1 MKKFFQYTQSDEAF
15 NALIDS
21 NLDLARQ
28 AYSGKKAPDYADKNR
43 ELLEAMGARMAEGT
57 RFEAKYEAE
66 GLEMYKNPTVNRN
79 SDIRE
84 NFNLI
89 IAQVI
94 NAIVPEVVN
103 ESFETYLA
111 EIKQVGYGDTAVF
124 QIESNDLFKVNAK
137 GEGVRKGVD
146 QPMFDDEV
154 TVFASPLTID
164 ASIDL
169 YPFAAGVF
177 DMGNFALK
185 IARSYEAYIFVKVIA
200 GMTTAEGIF
209 GGQGYKNPV
218 TPPYI
223 ANGVTPELWGDLKAK
238 VSAANGGMNVVAL
251 GTEVA
256 LSTVSLGGNFQ
267 VQIGE
272 EMNKVGY
279 LDQFL
284 STPLIGLKNVLV
296 PGSTN
301 NQAALALPN
310 NKIYMIPVGGTKP
323 VKIVFEGNE
332 VTVSFNPDETSDR
345 RYGISVEMRVGVSA
359 VCGSKYGIINL

>member
-15 NALIDS
+15 NALVDS
-21 NLDLARQ
+21 NLELARQ
-28 AYSGKKAPDYADKNR
+28 AFSGKKASDYSDKNR
-43 ELLEAMGARMAEGT
+43 ELLEAIGARMAEGT
-57 RFEAKYEAE
+57 RFEAKYAAE
-66 GLEMYKNPTVNRN
+66 GLSMFKNPSVNRN

-103 ESFETYLA
+103 DSFEAYLA
-111 EIKQVGYGDTAVF
+111 EIKQIGYGDTAVF

-154 TVFASPLTID
+154 TVMAAPLTID
-164 ASIDL
+164 ASIDW
-169 YPFAAGVF
+169 YPFAAGIF

-185 IARSYEAYIFVKVIA
+185 ISRSYEAYIFIKVVK
-200 GMTTAEGIF
+200 GMLAAETEFGAAYTT
-209 GGQGYKNPV
+209 
-218 TPPYI
+218 
-223 ANGVTPELWGDLKAK
+223 NGVTPQLWGTLKQR
-238 VSAANGGMNVVAL
+238 VSAANGGMNVIAI

-256 LSTVSLGGNFQ
+256 LSNVSLQGNFQ
-267 VQIGE
+267 VEIGE

-279 LDQFL
+279 LDQYL
-284 STPLIGLKNVLV
+284 STPLIGLKNVLI
-296 PGSTN
+296 PGTTN
-301 NQAALALPN
+301 GAATLALSDR
-310 NKIYMIPVGGTKP
+310 KIYMIPVGGTKP

-345 RYGISVEMRVGVSA
+345 RYGISVELRVGISA
-359 VCGSKYGIINL
+359 VCGSKYGTINL

>member
-15 NALIDS
+15 NSLVDN

-28 AYSGKKAPDYADKNR
+28 AFSGKKAADYADKNR

-57 RFEAKYEAE
+57 RFEAKFESE
-66 GLEMYKNPTVNRN
+66 GLAMFKNPTVNRN

-84 NFNLI
+84 NFNLV

-124 QIESNDLFKVNAK
+124 QIESNDLFKVNQKA
-137 GEGVRKGVD
+137 EGVRKGVD
-146 QPMFDDEV
+146 QPMFDDEI
-154 TVFASPLTID
+154 TVVASPLTVD
-164 ASIDL
+164 ASIDW

-185 IARSYEAYIFVKVIA
+185 IARSYEAHIFTRVVK
-200 GMTTAEGIF
+200 GMLAAENTF
-209 GGQGYKNPV
+209 GSAY
-218 TPPYI
+218 T
-223 ANGVTPELWGDLKAK
+223 ANGVTPQLWGTLRQR
-238 VSAANGGMNVVAL
+238 VSAANGGMNVIAI

-256 LSTVSLGGNFQ
+256 LSSVSLGGNSQ
-267 VQIGE
+267 VAIGE

-279 LDQFL
+279 LDQYL
-284 STPLIGLKNVLV
+284 NTPLIALKNVLV
-296 PGSTN
+296 PGTVN
-301 NQAALALPN
+301 GAATLALSD

-323 VKIVFEGNE
+323 VKILFEGSE
-332 VTVSFNPDETSDR
+332 MSVSFNPDETSDR
-345 RYGISVEMRVGVSA
+345 RYGITVELRVGIEA
-359 VCGSKYGIINL
+359 VCGSKYGTITL

>member
-28 AYSGKKAPDYADKNR
+28 AFSGKKSPDYADKNR
-43 ELLEAMGARMAEGT
+43 ELLEAMGKRMAEGT
-57 RFEAKYEAE
+57 RFEARYEAE
-66 GLEMYKNPTVNRN
+66 GLSMYKNPTVNRN

-103 ESFETYLA
+103 ESFEAYLA

-137 GEGVRKGVD
+137 GEGVRKGID

-154 TVFASPLTID
+154 TAFASPLTID
-164 ASIDL
+164 AIIDL

-185 IARSYEAYIFVKVIA
+185 IARSYEAYIFIKVVK
-200 GMTTAEGIF
+200 GMLAAESVFGAAYTTNGI
-209 GGQGYKNPV
+209 
-218 TPPYI
+218 TPQ
-223 ANGVTPELWGDLKAK
+223 LWGTLKQR
-238 VSAANGGMNVVAL
+238 VSAANGGMNVIAI

-256 LSTVSLGGNFQ
+256 LSSVSLTGNFQ

-279 LDQFL
+279 LDQYL
-284 STPLIGLKNVLV
+284 STPLIALKNVLL
-296 PGSTN
+296 PGTTN
-301 NQAALALPN
+301 SSATLALDD
-310 NKIYMIPVGGTKP
+310 KRIYMIPVGGTKP
-323 VKIVFEGNE
+323 VKIIFEGNE

-345 RYGISVEMRVGVSA
+345 RYGISVELRVGVA
-359 VCGSKYGIINL
+359 TVCGAKYGTIVLQ